1 MNNILR
7 HKVSGLLLAPL
18 LFALLANGLTG
29 LASGA
34 QTAQAHSQIAA
45 ASGNSGNQAD
55 ARPNVCPDVIVN
67 GNFSNNL
74 VGWGVSASGGST
86 VTIQNESGHGN
97 FARINDVN
105 ANITQLSQNFTVP
118 TGGATL
124 SLNYRLSTSAVAAS
138 YVLLY
143 IGGSPAILGS
153 IYNSSWTNASYDL
166 SSYAG
171 QSVQVV
177 FNLRSN
183 TGSSANLDIDNVS
196 VIGCNLTSTNTPTAS
211 STPTNTP
218 TRTPTNTP
226 TNTATNTATNTPTPT
241 PTTTATNTSTNTATN
256 TPMPTSTATNT
267 PTPTST
273 ATNTSTNTAINTPTP
288 TSTATSTPTLTSTA
302 TSTSTATAIVST
314 PTLTSTA
321 TSTTTATATL
331 SATATLT
338 ASTPTVTPSPCAP
351 INFSD
356 VLTSNIFYSDI
367 QFLSCR
373 GTISGFPNPNPPGGF
388 RFEPNSNTTR
398 GQFAKI
404 AVNSFALPSFIP
416 LTPTFSDV
424 PSGSVFYAFVE
435 TAAHAGAVNG
445 LNQADCAAIRAT
457 FPCYGPNVVNVTR
470 AQVVVIVQ
478 RVRQYATYNPSTPT
492 FADVPANA
500 FGYAA
505 IETLVHQGIISG
517 AACSTGSS
525 TLCFRANDFIKRG
538 ELSKVMRRAI
548 LTLP

>member
-435 TAAHAGAVNG
+435 TAAHARAVNG

-478 RVRQYATYNPSTPT
+478 RVRASTPPT
-492 FADVPANA
+492 TRPPPPSRTCQPTPLA
-500 FGYAA
+500 
-505 IETLVHQGIISG
+505 
-517 AACSTGSS
+517 
-525 TLCFRANDFIKRG
+525 
-538 ELSKVMRRAI
+538 
-548 LTLP
+548 TLPSRHLYTRASSAAQRAALAAAHSASAPTTSSSVVS